1 MMQQSDHHDM
11 SRLWCH
17 PDHGGPRS
25 WWSLI
30 GALLVAPIL
39 YAPHEDLM
47 GPDLDHSGTML
58 MRDYNRYPIWWYL
71 DQVHNGTWWTP
82 PWDHVDEGLQ

>member
-47 GPDLDHSGTML
+47 GPDLDHSGT
-58 MRDYNRYPIWWYL
+58 
-71 DQVHNGTWWTP
+71 
-82 PWDHVDEGLQ
+82 